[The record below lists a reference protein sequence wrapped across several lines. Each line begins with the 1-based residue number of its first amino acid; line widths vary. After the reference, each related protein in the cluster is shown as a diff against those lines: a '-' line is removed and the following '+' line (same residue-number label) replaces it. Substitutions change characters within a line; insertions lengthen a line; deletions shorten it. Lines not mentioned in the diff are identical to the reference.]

1 MDTTRN
7 QRTIAARAA
16 VEGFGYWEGRD
27 VRLEF
32 RPAEVHTGIV
42 FVRCDLPGRP
52 RIAAHVANRVEVPR
66 RTTLCLGSA
75 RVDMIEHVLAA
86 LAGLQIDNCEVW
98 TDQAEM
104 PGCDGSSEPFVR
116 ALDAAGIVTQDAPR
130 AYRVLSTLLRL
141 GDAKSWV
148 EARPSAHAG
157 TVLRYQLDYGGQ
169 CTIGSQTFE
178 LTLTPESFRKEV
190 APSRTFVLKPE
201 ADWLLSQGL
210 GGRATGRDLLVF
222 GDQGPIDNTLR
233 FSDECVRHKVL
244 DMIGDLALAGCDW
257 HGRFDAY
264 RSGHRLNAELVRT
277 LVARNEEVQFRR
289 RCA

>member
-7 QRTIAARAA
+7 QRTIAARAS

-32 RPAEVHTGIV
+32 HPAEVHTGIV
-42 FVRCDLPGRP
+42 FVRRDLPGRP
-52 RIAAHVANRVEVPR
+52 RIAAHVANRVAVPR
-66 RTTLCLGSA
+66 RTTLCVGDA

-86 LAGLQIDNCEVW
+86 LAGLEIDNCEVW

-104 PGCDGSSEPFVR
+104 PGCDGSSEPFVQ
-116 ALDAAGIVTQDAPR
+116 ALDAAGIVAQDAPR
-130 AYRVLSTLLRL
+130 ACRVLSTPVRL

-148 EARPSAHAG
+148 EAGPSCHAG
-157 TVLRYQLDYGGQ
+157 IVLCYELDYGGQ
-169 CTIGSQTFE
+169 CTIGRQTFE

-190 APSRTFVLKPE
+190 APSRTFMLKTE

-233 FSDECVRHKVL
+233 FPDECVRHKVL

-257 HGRFDAY
+257 NGRFDAY
-264 RSGHRLNAELVRT
+264 RSGHRLNAELVRA
-277 LVARNEEVQFRR
+277 LVVRNEEVRYRR